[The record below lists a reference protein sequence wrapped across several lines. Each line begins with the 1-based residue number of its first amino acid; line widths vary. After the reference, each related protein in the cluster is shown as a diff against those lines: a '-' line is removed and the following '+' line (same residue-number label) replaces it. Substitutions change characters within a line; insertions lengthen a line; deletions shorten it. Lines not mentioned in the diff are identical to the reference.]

1 MPAIH
6 VTKPALAPLDA
17 FARKLESAWE
27 SGVLTH
33 NGPLVREL
41 EARLCDYLAL
51 PRLAAVTN
59 GTIALQLAIR
69 ALGLRGEIITTPFS
83 WVATASAIVYEG
95 CRPVFVDIDPETL
108 NIDPAQIEARI
119 TRHTSAILPVHVF
132 SNPCATG
139 EIGEIAARHRLK
151 VIYDGAHAFN
161 VRQGGQPL
169 ALAGD
174 VTALSFHATKLF
186 NTGEGGACVSADP
199 ELDARIRRLRFFG
212 HDDARNI
219 VDDGTNGKMTEIHAA
234 LGLVNLEFAAAV
246 ERKRRSDYA
255 HYQACLGS
263 APALRFQRIDPE
275 ACNHSYLPVI
285 FPDEDS
291 LLATEQA
298 LLAESVVARRYFYPA
313 LNTLDHLFPY
323 QPFPVAESI
332 SRRILCLPLYF
343 ELGTADIERISGI
356 VVDSLA
362 RHSSAKRATP

>member
-41 EARLCDYLAL
+41 ETRLCDYLAL

-83 WVATASAIVYEG
+83 WVATASAIAYEG

-132 SNPCATG
+132 SNPCATAQ
-139 EIGEIAARHRLK
+139 IGEIAEKHRLK

-161 VRQGGQPL
+161 VRQNGQPL

-174 VTALSFHATKLF
+174 VSALSFHATKLF
-186 NTGEGGACVSADP
+186 NTGEGGACVTADP

-212 HDDARNI
+212 HDDTRDI

-246 ERKRRSDYA
+246 ERKRRADYE
-255 HYQACLGS
+255 HYLACLGD
-263 APALRFQRIDPE
+263 APALRFQRIQAD
-275 ACNHSYLPVI
+275 ACNYSYLPVI
-285 FPDEDS
+285 FPDEQR
-291 LLATEQA
+291 LLIAERA
-298 LLAESVVARRYFYPA
+298 LQAESIIARRYFYPA
-313 LNTLDHLFPY
+313 LNTLSHLFPY
-323 QPFPVAESI
+323 QPFPVAEDI

-343 ELGTADIERISGI
+343 ELGTADIERVCGI
-356 VVDSLA
+356 IIDSL
-362 RHSSAKRATP
+362 RRRCESGKS